1 MHAIAWGTDVN
12 GLAPVI
18 HVFDANGK
26 PLSVQVLANGGG
38 FYSIQIPNATASAT
52 YYVEVA
58 ALNPNSSNNSGN
70 FVLGIK
76 FDTSAPVVLAALGSG
91 GLSSPTS
98 TSSATLNR
106 AQDGLFHFIL
116 VAANG
121 GV

>member
-38 FYSIQIPNATASAT
+38 FYSVQIPNATASAT

-58 ALNPNSSNNSGN
+58 ALNPNGSNNAGN

-76 FDTSAPVVLAALGSG
+76 YDTSPPVVLEAMGRG
-91 GLSSPTS
+91 GLSSAAS
-98 TSSATLNR
+98 ISSATLNI
-106 AQDGLFHFIL
+106 AQ
-116 VAANG
+116 N
-121 GV
+121 